1 MSRFLTFAVLFCPV
15 AIVAGV
21 LGSWAAI
28 KARRK
33 TTTLAVALVPDDGR
47 SQTPEGTAAKAAE
60 ILRRRVEL
68 FRRRHSVAVSSV
80 EVIDGNRLSLALT
93 SHLDVEPLLERVL
106 KRCAVE
112 LRLVGDEKLAEAAL
126 AGDPP
131 EGYEVLYEKQ
141 YLYDLHEIGELKEHR
156 TPFLVRKQPELVLTS
171 FRSVNFSTHG
181 LRRDTVITIE
191 MHPDDARRFA
201 TVTEANVGKRLA
213 VVIDGEIRTAPKIM
227 MPLTDG
233 RAEIRGI
240 RHRQSAR
247 DLAALLRI
255 GALPCRVVRQRRAE
269 PVPSTSDS

>member
-1 MSRFLTFAVLFCPV
+1 MSRFLTFAVLFCPL

-33 TTTLAVALVPDDGR
+33 TTTLTVTLVTEDGGP
-47 SQTPEGTAAKAAE
+47 QAPEDAAKAAE
-60 ILRRRVEL
+60 ILRKRIQL

-112 LRLVGDEKLAEAAL
+112 LRLVGDEKLIEAAL

-156 TPFLVRKQPELVLTS
+156 TPFLVKKQPELTLTS